1 MRREVPDKRSECLP
15 LHHGAEMKKLKHLL
29 KTSAIG
35 RVVLMPYRMRVAL
48 RYYAASI
55 ARIPVWLVTSREYT
69 NFTYDL
75 DDLNRDYLAWFVAV
89 ICRIRVG
96 TIRTYMAELQN
107 DRDLETH
114 VRQLTGSSEFMHV
127 SDPHPRYARR
137 AGWYALVRALKPK
150 VVVES
155 GVDKGLGSCV
165 LASALGRNEKEG
177 QPGCLYGIDVDPNAG
192 YLFKAPYTDYGRIL
206 YGDSL
211 SVLRDFRHSID
222 LFIHDSRHSPEH
234 ERSEFE
240 LIASQLAPGAVV
252 LSDNAHSTGELMAFA
267 ERTSRQFLFFQERPS
282 SHWYP
287 GGGIGAALPEHR
299 GP

>member
-1 MRREVPDKRSECLP
+1 
-15 LHHGAEMKKLKHLL
+15 MKKLKDLL

-35 RVVLMPYRMRVAL
+35 RVVLVPYRMGVAL
-48 RYYAASI
+48 KYYAGSVSH
-55 ARIPVWLVTSREYT
+55 IPLWLVRSKEYT

-75 DDLNRDYLAWFVAV
+75 DDLNSKYLAWFVAV
-89 ICRIRVG
+89 ICRMRVD
-96 TIRTYMAELQN
+96 TLRSYITELHN

-114 VRQLTGSSEFMHV
+114 VRRLSSAGKFRHV
-127 SDPHPRYARR
+127 SDPHSRYARR
-137 AGWYALVRALKPK
+137 AGWYALVRALKPN
-150 VVVES
+150 VVIES

-165 LASALGRNEKEG
+165 LASALKRNAQEG
-177 QPGCLYGIDVDPNAG
+177 QRGYLYGIDVDPNAG
-192 YLFKAPYTDYGRIL
+192 YLFQAPYTDYGRIL

-240 LIASQLAPGAVV
+240 LIASQLSHGAVV

-267 ERTSRQFLFFQERPS
+267 ERTSRQFLFFQERPR

-287 GGGIGAALPEHR
+287 GGGIGAAFPEHP